1 MSKQI
6 EVKQLSKSFKGSSA
20 LNNISFSVD
29 KGQIFGFL
37 GPSGAGKTTTINIL
51 TGQLRADSGG
61 ATIFGKDVSSLTKH
75 DFKRIGIMSD
85 VVGFYEKMTVEDNLL
100 FFAKFHKVS
109 KEMVYDYL
117 KKLDLYDSR
126 HKKAESLSV
135 GMKQRLFLI
144 RAILHNPEVVFLD
157 EPTSGMDP
165 GLAEKVHHLLFDLKS
180 RGTTIF
186 LTTHNMSEA
195 SKVCDYITILHKG
208 RIVENGNPSDII
220 ARHSKQDAIELTYA
234 SGKKIIVAKSNVKD
248 YLDHDIV
255 SMHTYETSLETIFI
269 KLTEENHG

>member
-6 EVKQLSKSFKGSSA
+6 EVKQLSKSFNGSPA
-20 LNNISFSVD
+20 LDNISFSLD

-51 TGQLRADSGG
+51 TGQLRADSGV

-75 DFKRIGIMSD
+75 DFKRMGIMSD

-109 KEMVYDYL
+109 KETVYDYL

-135 GMKQRLFLI
+135 GMKQRLLLI

-195 SKVCDYITILHKG
+195 SKFCDYITILHKG

>member
-6 EVKQLSKSFKGSSA
+6 EVTQLSKSFNGSLA
-20 LNNISFSVD
+20 LDNISFSLD

-85 VVGFYEKMTVEDNLL
+85 VVGFYDKMSVEDNLL
-100 FFAKFHKVS
+100 FFAKFHRVPI
-109 KEMVYDYL
+109 EVVYDFL
-117 KKLDLYDSR
+117 DKLDLYKDR
-126 HKKAESLSV
+126 KKKAEALSV
-135 GMKQRLFLI
+135 GMKQRLLLI
-144 RAILHNPEVVFLD
+144 RAILHQPDIVFLD

-165 GLAEKVHHLLFDLKS
+165 TLEQKVHDILIDLKKK
-180 RGTTIF
+180 GTTIF
-186 LTTHNMSEA
+186 LTTHNMLEA
-195 SKVCDYITILHKG
+195 SKICDRITILHKG
-208 RIVENGNPSDII
+208 QIVENGSPSDII

-234 SGKKIIVAKSNVKD
+234 SGKKIMVAKSNVKD

>member
-6 EVKQLSKSFKGSSA
+6 EVTQLSKLFNGSPA
-20 LNNISFSVD
+20 LDNISFSLD

>member
-51 TGQLRADSGG
+51 TGQLRPDSGG

>member
-6 EVKQLSKSFKGSSA
+6 EVTQLSKSFNGSPA
-20 LNNISFSVD
+20 LDNISFSLD

-75 DFKRIGIMSD
+75 DFKRMGIMSD

-109 KEMVYDYL
+109 KETVYDYL

-135 GMKQRLFLI
+135 GMKQRLLLI

>member
-20 LNNISFSVD
+20 LNNISFSLD
-29 KGQIFGFL
+29 KGEIFGFL

-51 TGQLRADSGG
+51 TGQLRADSGV

-109 KEMVYDYL
+109 KETVYDYL

-135 GMKQRLFLI
+135 GMKQRLLLI

>member
-6 EVKQLSKSFKGSSA
+6 EVKQLSKSFNGSPA
-20 LNNISFSVD
+20 LDNISFSLD

-51 TGQLRADSGG
+51 TGQLRADSGV

-75 DFKRIGIMSD
+75 DFKRMGIMSD

-109 KEMVYDYL
+109 KETVYDYL

-135 GMKQRLFLI
+135 GMKQRLLLI

>member
-109 KEMVYDYL
+109 KETVYDYL

-135 GMKQRLFLI
+135 GMKQRLLLI

-208 RIVENGNPSDII
+208 QIVENGSPSDII

-234 SGKKIIVAKSNVKD
+234 SGKKIIVAKSNLKN

-269 KLTEENHG
+269 KLTEANHG

>member
-6 EVKQLSKSFKGSSA
+6 EVTQLSKSFNGSPA
-20 LNNISFSVD
+20 LDNISFSLD

-75 DFKRIGIMSD
+75 DFKKIGIMSD

-109 KEMVYDYL
+109 KETVYDYL

-135 GMKQRLFLI
+135 GMKQRLLLI

-234 SGKKIIVAKSNVKD
+234 NGKKIMVAKSNVKD